1 MFRRHPIISVL
12 TLLYLAGVA
21 MITLGPQ
28 PPVAGKDGIVM
39 QVLRVLW
46 EHPATDWITYSG
58 IEFTANIAMFL
69 PIGLFF
75 LLLFGRRKWWLA
87 VGIPFLMTL
96 SIETAQIWIPGRVS
110 DIRDVISNTMGAIV
124 GVLLGL
130 AITAPRARRDRE
142 AARIASAHAAARRA
156 TPTDAR

>member
-1 MFRRHPIISVL
+1 MFRRHPILSVL
-12 TLLYLAGVA
+12 TLLYLVGVA
-21 MITLGPQ
+21 FITLGPQ
-28 PPVAGKDGIVM
+28 PQIASKDGIVM
-39 QVLRVLW
+39 HILRILW

-58 IEFTANIAMFL
+58 VEFSANIAMFL

-75 LLLFGRRKWWLA
+75 LLLLGRRRWWLA
-87 VGIPFLMTL
+87 MGLPFIMTL

-110 DIRDVISNTMGAIV
+110 DIRDVISNTLGAVV

-142 AARIASAHAAARRA
+142 TARAAARAALRR
-156 TPTDAR
+156 DSLIGH

>member
-1 MFRRHPIISVL
+1 MFRRHPILSVL

-21 MITLGPQ
+21 WITLGPQ
-28 PPVAGKDGIVM
+28 PQVASKGSIVM
-39 QVLRVLW
+39 QVLRILW

-58 IEFTANIAMFL
+58 VEFTANIAMFV

-75 LLLFGRRKWWLA
+75 LLLFGRSRWWVA
-87 VGIPFLMTL
+87 MGVPFLMTL

-110 DIRDVISNTMGAIV
+110 DIRDVISNTIGAVV

-130 AITAPRARRDRE
+130 VITAPRARRDRE
-142 AARIASAHAAARRA
+142 AAHIASARA
-156 TPTDAR
+156 TAHRASLTER